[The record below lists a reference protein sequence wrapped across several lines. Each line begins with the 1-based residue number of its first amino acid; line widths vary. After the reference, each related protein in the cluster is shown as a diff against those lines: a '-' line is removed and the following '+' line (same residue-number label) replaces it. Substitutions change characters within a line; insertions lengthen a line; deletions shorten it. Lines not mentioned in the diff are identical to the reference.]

1 MSRLPW
7 FKCNPQDLLDGLLD
21 LDTEEQGP
29 YMTVLSLIYIR
40 GDAIPDDARWLAGNC
55 KLSVRRWNVVRAS
68 LIVKGKLHITAD
80 GRLMNA
86 RAATELGR
94 SEDYPEITGGKP
106 ADKPEAP
113 DGVANENKDL
123 QPLEEER
130 ELDKK
135 RPKGRCRRSGAPL
148 PVQEAFDE
156 WNSLALRLRLPLA
169 KTLSDTRRK
178 QIKARL
184 ADAGLQGWREAL
196 AAVEASP
203 LCRGENERGW
213 TADLDFVCQPKSFNK
228 LREGSYA
235 AKPKP
240 GQGPPTSAPAGVNSE
255 LFALHQRIL
264 QTGAHANA

>member
-1 MSRLPW
+1 MARLPW

-68 LIVKGKLHITAD
+68 LIVKGKLYVTPD

-94 SEDYPEITGGKP
+94 SEDYPEINGGKP
-106 ADKPEAP
+106 ADKVEAP
-113 DGVANENKDL
+113 EPKVNENKAL
-123 QPLEEER
+123 EPLEEER
-130 ELDKK
+130 ELEKIG
-135 RPKGRCRRSGAPL
+135 PKGPCRRKRGDAL

-156 WNSLALRLRLPLA
+156 WNALASRLRLPVA
-169 KTLSDTRRK
+169 KALSDTRRK
-178 QIKARL
+178 QIRSRL
-184 ADAGLQGWREAL
+184 ASAGLPGWREAL

-203 LCRGENERGW
+203 LCRGDNDRGW

-235 AKPKP
+235 PKSKP
-240 GQGPPTSAPAGVNSE
+240 GTGPPRSTTPAPMSPELQAARRAILMGEASA
-255 LFALHQRIL
+255 
-264 QTGAHANA
+264 